1 MRYWKSRDEPTNSN
15 LQLLDSIARS
25 RADLAPERV
34 LDKIATLRA
43 IDKMLPQVVRRHFD
57 LTSAYVGTSILNWSP
72 EYLATWW
79 ADIAAAIEV
88 GLDAVEAD
96 SSLQKGGDASFADR
110 PPTRGEEL
118 KDACRAY
125 SSSASDANLETLR
138 VACSAPGLGNLF
150 DRLTYWL
157 SRKRPSRGKRPIR
170 SEIWIAVSN
179 IEARAD
185 HYHHQAASY
194 RYAERRA
201 ARPAPESPDVP
212 PCTPASLTREQ
223 NTRGLSLGQRVSHA
237 KFGVGTIID
246 IVGQR
251 IEVDFDEPGP
261 KRVLG
266 SFVTPAEA

>member
-1 MRYWKSRDEPTNSN
+1 M
-15 LQLLDSIARS
+15 
-25 RADLAPERV
+25 

-57 LTSAYVGTSILNWSP
+57 LTSAYVGTAISNWSP

-79 ADIAAAIEV
+79 ADVAGAIEV
-88 GLDAVEAD
+88 GLDTVEAD

-118 KDACRAY
+118 TDACRAY
-125 SSSASDANLETLR
+125 NSSASDANLETLR
-138 VACSAPGLGNLF
+138 VACTAPGLSHLL

-157 SRKRPSRGKRPIR
+157 SRKRPSRGKRPIQ

-185 HYHHQAASY
+185 HYHYHAASY

-201 ARPAPESPDVP
+201 ATHVPENPDVP
-212 PCTPASLTREQ
+212 PCTPALLTREQ
-223 NTRGLSLGQRVSHA
+223 NTGGLSLGQRVSHA

-251 IEVDFDEPGP
+251 IEVDFDEPGQ

-266 SFVTPAEA
+266 SFVTPAEAKG